1 MSAPHNAYHPGGL
14 QVTKSAP
21 YRGDGVSTTST
32 QSQYGDDRRADAP
45 LPRRTLTDVHNQVA
59 HEMAVRAITKAEVV
73 DGCKIGVIL
82 SMGDQS
88 SEAAFLRLV
97 ADHMAAEMRLRL
109 GRVGAGWL
117 FILADG
123 SPHPPPDLTASVS
136 TGKGSK
142 PPPNVIFILGAT
154 EELVQ
159 RGALLTCSKFVG
171 RVVSTSDMNPAL
183 RISTHSSSTQD
194 PDFSDFLGLDERTF
208 WTGLVRNL
216 GDSIYDE
223 AALWDV
229 VRKAARKP
237 IDPLLPPPGSVSIDQ
252 MLAGARA
259 KLQRVTPNQAY
270 RELQANG
277 DARELPLGGSASQ
290 SGVSL
295 TTATHTT
302 AALGAPVIL
311 VDIRPQAQR
320 EKHGGIKGALCI
332 ERNVLEWR
340 LDPRSDARLPVADRY
355 DLVVIVVCQEGY
367 TSSLAAYSL
376 QQLGLLNATDI
387 IGGYE
392 AWRLAGLPVDTPEEV
407 ILASQGRDQRSLASR
422 AGSVV

>member
-1 MSAPHNAYHPGGL
+1 
-14 QVTKSAP
+14 
-21 YRGDGVSTTST
+21 
-32 QSQYGDDRRADAP
+32 
-45 LPRRTLTDVHNQVA
+45 
-59 HEMAVRAITKAEVV
+59 MAVRAITKAEVV

-159 RGALLTCSKFVG
+159 PRRAPYVLQ
-171 RVVSTSDMNPAL
+171 
-183 RISTHSSSTQD
+183 IY

-277 DARELPLGGSASQ
+277 
-290 SGVSL
+290 
-295 TTATHTT
+295 